1 MSAGVALRVPLV
13 LVGALL
19 LLRLATLGFP
29 PLFDTTEG
37 RYAEIG
43 REMAVSGDWVTPTL
57 HGGEPFW
64 GKPPLHF
71 WGTALSIRL
80 FGPDEWAARLPSFLA
95 ALGILLIVWRVGR
108 EAVGG
113 EAAKGAVVLLAGS
126 ALFFLLSGAVLLDVT
141 FTFAVTG
148 ASGAFLLFARDRN
161 RRWTGLAFYLFL
173 ALGLLAKGP
182 VVLPLVFL
190 PILLRSVI
198 RKSAADLLALP
209 WLPGVAIVLLVAAP
223 WFLLAERKTPGFANY
238 FFIHEHVLRF
248 LRKEYG
254 DLYGHGHV
262 SPYGLVWLLG
272 FASFLPWSPA
282 VIALALRHR
291 RNRSSAIGE
300 KGGADLAYL
309 WLWSLSPFLIFTL
322 SRSLSLPYVFP
333 ALPPLAI
340 LLGRGLARGEWK
352 GPRGSLL
359 FSGLV
364 LIAGVLYARFTLPLT
379 DGETAALI
387 TAPMLLTAAGLVLLR
402 REGTGGLIAGTL
414 LFPAIILSISIFTPG
429 ALERGNSTRH
439 LAEAIEREGRG
450 ERTTATSNETVFWDG
465 MPLSAEFYFRG
476 EAIDL
481 KGDADM
487 LRSIAAADDAGDRF
501 LIARRGRL
509 EKEEW
514 FDSLLLDRRLDTA
527 KHTIWRIGEETQ

>member
-1 MSAGVALRVPLV
+1 MSAGAGSRVPLAV
-13 LVGALL
+13 VGALL
-19 LLRLATLGFP
+19 LLRLATLGLP
-29 PLFDTTEG
+29 PLFDKTEG

-43 REMAVSGDWVTPTL
+43 REMADSGDWITPTL

-80 FGPDEWAARLPSFLA
+80 FGLSEWAARLPSFLA
-95 ALGILLIVWRVGR
+95 AIGILLIVWRAGR
-108 EAVGG
+108 EAAGA

-126 ALFFLLSGAVLLDVT
+126 ALFFLLSGAVLIDVT
-141 FTFAVTG
+141 FTLAVTG
-148 ASGAFLLFARDRN
+148 ASGSFLLFARDRK
-161 RRWTGLAFYLFL
+161 RRGAGLVFYLFL

-190 PILLRSVI
+190 PILVRSVI
-198 RKSAADLLALP
+198 RKSAADLFALP
-209 WLPGVAIVLLVAAP
+209 WLPGAAIILLVAAP

-262 SPYGLVWLLG
+262 SPYGLVWILG
-272 FASFLPWSPA
+272 FVSFLPWSPA
-282 VIALALRHR
+282 VLRLALGHR
-291 RNRSSAIGE
+291 RARSPAAGE
-300 KGGADLAYL
+300 DGGADLAYL
-309 WLWSLSPFLIFTL
+309 WLWSLSPLLFFTF

-352 GPRGSLL
+352 GPRASLL
-359 FSGLV
+359 FSGLL
-364 LIAGVLYARFTLPLT
+364 LIAGVIYARATLPLT
-379 DGETAALI
+379 GGETAALLA
-387 TAPMLLTAAGLVLLR
+387 APVLLTAAGVVFLR
-402 REGTGGLIAGTL
+402 REGTGGLIACAL
-414 LFPAIILSISIFTPG
+414 LFPAAVLSISIFTPG

-439 LAEAIEREGRG
+439 LAEAVEREGGRG
-450 ERTTATSNETVFWDG
+450 AMAETIFWDG
-465 MPLSAEFYFRG
+465 MSLSAEFYFRG

-481 KGDADM
+481 KGDAEK
-487 LRSIAAADDAGDRF
+487 LRFIAASDDAAGRF

-514 FDSLLLDRRLDTA
+514 FDSLPLDRRIDSE
-527 KHTIWRIGEETQ
+527 KHTIWRIGEGAQ